1 MKTQWSRN
9 EIRSAR
15 QTPLAP
21 VLEALGHRL
30 QPTGQGNVIVL
41 DLPGEITVKE
51 HYWVRLEDGA
61 AGNAIDFLVKI
72 RGMRFSEAMILLHG
86 AGTDEVA
93 AGINA

>member
-9 EIRSAR
+9 DIRSAR

-41 DLPGEITVKE
+41 DLPGEVVVKG

-61 AGNAIDFLVKI
+61 AGNSIDFLVKI
-72 RGMRFSEAMILLHG
+72 RGMRFSQAMKLLQG
-86 AGTDEVA
+86 TRTDEVA